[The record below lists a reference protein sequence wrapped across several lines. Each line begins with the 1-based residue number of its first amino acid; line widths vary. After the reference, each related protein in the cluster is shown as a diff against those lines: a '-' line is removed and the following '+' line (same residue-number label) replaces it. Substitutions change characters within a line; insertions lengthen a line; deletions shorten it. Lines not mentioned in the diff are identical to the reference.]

1 MLLIYKNF
9 IMLLL
14 KVFKWNNVR
23 VKSIFFVLLII
34 TSSISLKGQNKVIA
48 SRVDSLLINL
58 QKKNRFSGA
67 VYLSQNGNNKILDKA
82 YGFSNFSNSLK
93 NSTKTQFSLA
103 SLGKI
108 FTIIAVLKLIENG
121 ELKLEDSLKKFNIN
135 FKDKRANNVTIK
147 QLLAH
152 TSGFG
157 HYWENEDYLNSRT
170 NINNISKYIDFIKQ
184 IQLDFDPGTKYQY
197 SNVGYILLGKVIE
210 YVSGD
215 DYYGHIQKTIFTPL
229 EMNSTNFNFKRD
241 INSNYAKGYSKTE
254 TGKLIEVRSN
264 LSLRGASDG
273 GGYSTVGDLSKLSNA
288 IFYDG
293 FLSNKSISLMTSNYE
308 SEALKRNEWTFDL
321 VGGAPGV
328 STVMGFH
335 GPSGY
340 SIIVLSNMDSPAS
353 ENVLIGTLGI
363 ITEELS
369 KPQKKVN
376 NDHNVYDIFGKVVNA
391 NNNKPIPYTNIG
403 IKNKGVGSAS
413 GEDGSFNLTIENK
426 YQNDYVTFSALGYFE
441 ENYSVLELSEKSDL
455 IIKLNEK
462 SEQLDE
468 VVITANKPKLKKV
481 GNSSLG
487 LFSSGAYIG
496 GGKPGATLATIM
508 QAPSDN
514 SKLQKVYVHIRDN
527 DLKKKF
533 KLRLRILETGINNQ
547 PEKDILNK
555 SIIISSS
562 VEKGWL
568 EFDLNDLNLFFEN
581 DFYVGIEWIEELNE
595 RLSMKDAFP
604 RISYSSSKKTQ
615 SYARTTSLNSWNPIA
630 IKPNIYA
637 EFITK

>member
-1 MLLIYKNF
+1 
-9 IMLLL
+9 
-14 KVFKWNNVR
+14 
-23 VKSIFFVLLII
+23 
-34 TSSISLKGQNKVIA
+34 
-48 SRVDSLLINL
+48 
-58 QKKNRFSGA
+58 
-67 VYLSQNGNNKILDKA
+67 
-82 YGFSNFSNSLK
+82 
-93 NSTKTQFSLA
+93 LA

-108 FTIIAVLKLIENG
+108 FTTVATLKLIESG
-121 ELKLEDSLKKFNIN
+121 RLQLEDSIVKFNLA
-135 FKDKRANNVTIK
+135 FKDESASQITIR

-157 HYWENEDYLNSRT
+157 HYWENEDYLANKEKLD
-170 NINNISKYIDFIKQ
+170 NLDKYIEFIRN
-184 IQLDFDPGTKYQY
+184 IPLDFEPGTKYQY
-197 SNVGYILLGKVIE
+197 SNVGYIILGKIIE
-210 YVSGD
+210 SVTGN
-215 DYYGHIQKTIFTPL
+215 DYYHHIEKTILNPL
-229 EMNSTNFNFKRD
+229 GMNSTNYNFNRD
-241 INSNYAKGYSKTE
+241 ITSNYAKRYTKTE
-254 TGKLIEVRSN
+254 SGNLKEVSTN

-308 SEALKRNEWTFDL
+308 SETLERNEWTFDL

-369 KPQKKVN
+369 KPVQRIEN
-376 NDHNVYDIFGKVVNA
+376 ELDVYQLKGRVVDA
-391 NNNKPIPYTNIG
+391 NTKNPIPYTNIG
-403 IKNKGVGSAS
+403 IKNRGIGTAS
-413 GEDGSFNLTIENK
+413 REDGFFNLSVENLYK
-426 YQNDYVTFSALGYFE
+426 SEDVIFSALGYSE
-441 ENYSVLELSEKSDL
+441 ERYSVLELFEKSGQ
-455 IIKLNEK
+455 IIDLNEK
-462 SEQLDE
+462 SEQLEE
-468 VVITANKPKLKKV
+468 VIVTANKSKIEKV
-481 GNSSLG
+481 GNSTLG

-496 GGKPGATLATIM
+496 GGSPGATLATII
-508 QAPSDN
+508 QVPSDN

-555 SIIISSS
+555 SVIVSSC

-568 EFDLNDLNLFFEN
+568 EFDLNDMNLFFEN
-581 DFYVGIEWIEELNE
+581 NIYVGIEWIEELNE

-604 RISYSSSKKTQ
+604 RISYSSSKKVQ

-630 IKPNIYA
+630 IKPNIYT